1 LEEKSDLGSWH
12 KLPLPVD
19 KHLFWQDLRLD
30 VERRS
35 RAVDLQQFVRE
46 TLTEIVLGVN
56 AAQDQAEVE
65 ASGARI
71 NPTGIGLVATPDGYL
86 GNLSSGEAV
95 FVVDFDLAVT
105 VSGTG
110 PGELAA
116 KVQVVGQFTA
126 KVNGTKKSARDST
139 NRIKFRIPVA
149 LRPSPVADPAHETNE
164 RKEDD
169 LIERWNRT
177 EP

>member
-1 LEEKSDLGSWH
+1 
-12 KLPLPVD
+12 
-19 KHLFWQDLRLD
+19 LRLE
-30 VERRS
+30 VEQRS

-46 TLTEIVLGVN
+46 ALTEIVLGVN

-71 NPTGIGLVATPDGYL
+71 NPAGIVLGALPDGYL
-86 GNLSSGEAV
+86 GNLPSGEAV

-105 VSGTG
+105 VAGTG
-110 PGELAA
+110 PGELGP

-126 KVNGTKKSARDST
+126 KLNGAKKSARNST
-139 NRIKFRIPVA
+139 NRIKFKVPIA
-149 LRPSPVADPAHETNE
+149 LRPNPGSDATPDANEPKDDDP
-164 RKEDD
+164 
-169 LIERWNRT
+169 IERWNRT

>member
-1 LEEKSDLGSWH
+1 
-12 KLPLPVD
+12 
-19 KHLFWQDLRLD
+19 
-30 VERRS
+30 
-35 RAVDLQQFVRE
+35 VDLQQFVRE

-71 NPTGIGLVATPDGYL
+71 NPAGIGLAAMPDGYL

-105 VSGTG
+105 VTGSG
-110 PGELAA
+110 PGEIGA
-116 KVQVVGQFTA
+116 KIQVLGQLTA
-126 KVNGTKKSARDST
+126 KLNGTKKSARNST
-139 NRIKFRIPVA
+139 NRIKFRVPIA
-149 LRPSPVADPAHETNE
+149 LRPNPGSDATSNANE
-164 RKEDD
+164 AKEDD
-169 LIERWNRT
+169 PIERWSRT

>member
-1 LEEKSDLGSWH
+1 
-12 KLPLPVD
+12 
-19 KHLFWQDLRLD
+19 LRLD
-30 VERRS
+30 AKRRS
-35 RAVDLQQFVRE
+35 REVDLQQFVRE

-56 AAQDQAEVE
+56 AAQDQTEVE

-71 NPTGIGLVATPDGYL
+71 NPVGIGLGATPDGYL
-86 GNLSSGEAV
+86 GNLPSGEAV

-116 KVQVVGQFTA
+116 KVQVVGQFSA
-126 KVNGTKKSARDST
+126 KLNGTKKSARDST
-139 NRIKFRIPVA
+139 NRIKFRIPIA
-149 LRPSPVADPAHETNE
+149 LRPNPEPDSALEAKAP
-164 RKEDD
+164 REDD
-169 LIERWNRT
+169 PIERWNRT

>member
-1 LEEKSDLGSWH
+1 
-12 KLPLPVD
+12 
-19 KHLFWQDLRLD
+19 
-30 VERRS
+30 
-35 RAVDLQQFVRE
+35 VDLQQFVRE

-71 NPTGIGLVATPDGYL
+71 NPAGIGVGAMPDGYL
-86 GNLSSGEAV
+86 GNLSSGQAV

-110 PGELAA
+110 QEEGGA
-116 KVQVVGQFTA
+116 KVQVLGPFTA
-126 KVNGTKKSARDST
+126 KLSGTKKSPRGST
-139 NRIKFRIPVA
+139 NRIKFKVPIA
-149 LRPSPVADPAHETNE
+149 LRPDTGPDAAPDAKHRP
-164 RKEDD
+164 EDD
-169 LIERWNRT
+169 PIERWNRT

>member
-1 LEEKSDLGSWH
+1 
-12 KLPLPVD
+12 
-19 KHLFWQDLRLD
+19 
-30 VERRS
+30 
-35 RAVDLQQFVRE
+35 VDLQQFVRE

-71 NPTGIGLVATPDGYL
+71 NPVGIGLGATPDGYL

-116 KVQVVGQFTA
+116 KVQVVGQFSA
-126 KVNGTKKSARDST
+126 KLNGTKKSARDST
-139 NRIKFRIPVA
+139 NRIKFRIPIA
-149 LRPSPVADPAHETNE
+149 LRPNPEPDSTLEAKAP
-164 RKEDD
+164 REDD
-169 LIERWNRT
+169 PIERWNRT

>member
-1 LEEKSDLGSWH
+1 M
-12 KLPLPVD
+12 
-19 KHLFWQDLRLD
+19 
-30 VERRS
+30 
-35 RAVDLQQFVRE
+35 DLQQFVRE

-71 NPTGIGLVATPDGYL
+71 NPVGMGFDAAADGYL
-86 GNLSSGEAV
+86 GNLASGEAV

-110 PGELAA
+110 QGEGSP
-116 KVQVVGQFTA
+116 KVQVVGQFAA
-126 KVNGTKKSARDST
+126 KVNGAKKSARNST
-139 NRIKFRIPVA
+139 NRIKFRVPIA
-149 LRPSPVADPAHETNE
+149 LRPNPGSDAVPDAKEP
-164 RKEDD
+164 KEDD
-169 LIERWNRT
+169 PIERWSRT

>member
-1 LEEKSDLGSWH
+1 M
-12 KLPLPVD
+12 
-19 KHLFWQDLRLD
+19 
-30 VERRS
+30 
-35 RAVDLQQFVRE
+35 DLQQFVRE

-71 NPTGIGLVATPDGYL
+71 NPAGIGLGAAPDGYL
-86 GNLSSGEAV
+86 GSLSSGWPV

-105 VSGTG
+105 VAGTG
-110 PGELAA
+110 PGEVGA

-126 KVNGTKKSARDST
+126 KVNGTKKSARNST
-139 NRIKFRIPVA
+139 NRIRFRVPIA
-149 LRPSPVADPAHETNE
+149 LRPNPGSDATPDASEAKEEDP
-164 RKEDD
+164 
-169 LIERWNRT
+169 IERWSRT

>member
-1 LEEKSDLGSWH
+1 M
-12 KLPLPVD
+12 
-19 KHLFWQDLRLD
+19 
-30 VERRS
+30 
-35 RAVDLQQFVRE
+35 DLQQFVRE

-71 NPTGIGLVATPDGYL
+71 NPAGIGLAAMPDGYL

-110 PGELAA
+110 PGEMGA

-126 KVNGTKKSARDST
+126 KLNGTRKSARNST
-139 NRIKFRIPVA
+139 NRIKFRVPIA
-149 LRPSPVADPAHETNE
+149 LRANPVSDATADANE
-164 RKEDD
+164 HKEDD
-169 LIERWNRT
+169 PIERWNRT